1 MERSGAAVFSLHLRM
16 DSEDVPSDHLEQNV
30 TDVAPI
36 SWNDGVLF
44 RGDPLSL
51 FVRDGTI
58 CIRFLRDTGGK
69 AMELGTGN
77 GRRWRGM
84 ARGI

>member
-16 DSEDVPSDHLEQNV
+16 DPEDIPSDHLEQNV

-44 RGDPLSL
+44 RGDPLS
-51 FVRDGTI
+51 FVRERWNCLYQIFEGHRREGD
-58 CIRFLRDTGGK
+58 
-69 AMELGTGN
+69 GTGN

-84 ARGI
+84 TRGI